1 MNVSRQNFYIS
12 EINGAKRVVLF
23 CLLMAILPTVLI
35 ILPLYLRHVM
45 FADVIYPVS
54 ESDVVEI
61 HQGLSTV
68 FCQSHS
74 LKMNRSFN
82 AFQVDRKSVVTNSR
96 KHIRLKKS
104 MTLPDD
110 TLEYWGFYLLKGAV
124 VELKVCSRY
133 DGSNLLVIKG
143 DRKLNTCGLLNDYA
157 SKVDAVL
164 AHGHEKVS
172 VTFESENNSLVSS
185 NKSRHDHNMPV
196 KQQNESNENSV
207 PSFIKE
213 SGRAEIYERFSSR
226 VRRFA
231 DDSDKPLHNPN
242 HVLDRGVNHGG
253 NALNYSEKTEESA
266 ASSFENGLLQCYDGN
281 ILLNQ
286 EFPASKS
293 CLNTSFLETPPQ
305 SQMRTTHEV
314 VSDGYY
320 YYIFY
325 SDNDITYNNIF
336 AIFDISKP
344 TFQYANMS
352 EFKSCLNQTECTFTI
367 TLSSEEIVIV
377 EVPTLNGIEEEDNVS
392 LLTSTCHPRMGV
404 YIIFPTAVLF
414 VILGFAFV

>member
-1 MNVSRQNFYIS
+1 
-12 EINGAKRVVLF
+12 
-23 CLLMAILPTVLI
+23 
-35 ILPLYLRHVM
+35 M
-45 FADVIYPVS
+45 FADVIYSVS

-110 TLEYWGFYLLKGAV
+110 TLEYWGFYLLKGAI

-143 DRKLNTCGLLNDYA
+143 DRKLNTCGLLNEYA

-172 VTFESENNSLVSS
+172 VTFESEINTLDSS
-185 NKSRHDHNMPV
+185 NKSRHNHNVPV
-196 KQQNESNENSV
+196 KQQKDSNENSV
-207 PSFIKE
+207 PLFIEE
-213 SGRAEIYERFSSR
+213 SGKAEVYERFSSR

-253 NALNYSEKTEESA
+253 NALNYSEKIEESA

-286 EFPASKS
+286 EFPASTS

-325 SDNDITYNNIF
+325 SDNDLTYNNIF

-352 EFKSCLNQTECTFTI
+352 EAKSCLNQTECTFTI
-367 TLSSEEIVIV
+367 TFSSEEIVIV